1 MLLSKFKEENVL
13 KVIFKT
19 SIIFY
24 HIEFY
29 IFLITFSNH
38 NISYLWSYTLS
49 QVAIASNGQKNKDD
63 DMKRLKESFNVLTR
77 IHQNI
82 LEAT

>member
-1 MLLSKFKEENVL
+1 MIL
-13 KVIFKT
+13 
-19 SIIFY
+19 
-24 HIEFY
+24 HP
-29 IFLITFSNH
+29 
-38 NISYLWSYTLS
+38 S

>member
-1 MLLSKFKEENVL
+1 MLLSNFKEENVL

-29 IFLITFSNH
+29 IFLITFF
-38 NISYLWSYTLS
+38 
-49 QVAIASNGQKNKDD
+49 QVIIK
-63 DMKRLKESFNVLTR
+63 
-77 IHQNI
+77 
-82 LEAT
+82 ATYDLAPYHK